1 MENNLPP
8 GRAGRQVARFC
19 LPYLL
24 PYFLQPLYGMA
35 DLFIIGQYEGVAAAT
50 AVSVG
55 SQIMDMLTVMLVGL
69 AMDSTVTI
77 AQAVGAENRRAFF
90 CPQRAADNLI

>member
-1 MENNLPP
+1 
-8 GRAGRQVARFC
+8 
-19 LPYLL
+19 
-24 PYFLQPLYGMA
+24 MA
-35 DLFIIGQYEGVAAAT
+35 DLFIIGQYEGVAATT

-77 AQAVGAENRRAFF
+77 AQAVGAENRRPFF